1 MIGFKFKLLNATLA
15 VAAALPLA
23 AAGLFTSAGSAQ
35 AYIGS
40 FNYSTSDRN
49 PSDEPTEA
57 TISKTFVNFIPNDGA
72 ILLTERTG
80 DFLSDSR
87 GFIKSF
93 QINPFISPSA
103 FIDVGALDTK
113 KVLSLTSLDP
123 AIFTSQNGGIDINL
137 GFNGLFEDG
146 SKAKG
151 YITFA
156 IKDIDPKGT
165 YTDAKAAY
173 DKGQTIS
180 GSFTGFAVTTVPEP
194 AALLG
199 LGAVGGVM
207 AMSRRR
213 KSFVQ

>member
-40 FNYSTSDRN
+40 FNYSTSLN
-49 PSDEPTEA
+49 GLNAPTKA
-57 TISKTFVNFIPNDGA
+57 TLSKTSVNFLPNEGA
-72 ILLTERTG
+72 ILLTEQTG
-80 DFLSDSR
+80 DFASDFT

-103 FIDVGALDTK
+103 FIDVGTLDGNK
-113 KVLSLTSLDP
+113 LLSLTNLDP
-123 AIFTSQNGGIDINL
+123 AVFTPQNGGIDINL

-156 IKDIDPKGT
+156 VKDIDPKGT

-173 DKGQTIS
+173 NNGQTIS
-180 GSFTGFAVTTVPEP
+180 GSFTGFAITTVPEP

-199 LGAVGGVM
+199 LGAVVGVM